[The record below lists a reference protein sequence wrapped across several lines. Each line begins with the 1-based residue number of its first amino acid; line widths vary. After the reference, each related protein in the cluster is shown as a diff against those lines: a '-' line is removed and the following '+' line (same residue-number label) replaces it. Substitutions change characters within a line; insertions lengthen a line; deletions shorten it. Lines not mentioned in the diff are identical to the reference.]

1 MQIGTKL
8 CQIKC
13 STFPLSEV
21 ALTSGV
27 IKKKTV
33 ILLWE
38 RVERGLVPWVARAN
52 SVDVC
57 QIQVLLQTGFFPK
70 NESVGKINFSAK
82 QKFLLQS
89 TVA

>member
-33 ILLWE
+33 ILLGE
-38 RVERGLVPWVARAN
+38 RVERGLVP
-52 SVDVC
+52 
-57 QIQVLLQTGFFPK
+57 
-70 NESVGKINFSAK
+70 
-82 QKFLLQS
+82 
-89 TVA
+89 